1 MAGSQLKQLK
11 AALKDKGLIG
21 QTNVSQKKLKKKN
34 SQSST
39 NNNTKNINRDEKLQ
53 QLKEI
58 RDQFNKFDQKI
69 NRSKHDISIIHQGKF
84 VKVGSKQHNSL
95 AVKNGNMQRQM
106 KMQYDLEN
114 SNMVKLVGY

>member
-58 RDQFNKFDQKI
+58 RDQFNKFDQKLI
-69 NRSKHDISIIHQGKF
+69 DPNMTFLLFIKVNLLKLDQNSII
-84 VKVGSKQHNSL
+84 L
-95 AVKNGNMQRQM
+95 W
-106 KMQYDLEN
+106 L
-114 SNMVKLVGY
+114 